1 MMCDIIY
8 AGEKAMFGQPEIKI
22 GTIPGPR
29 LKHSF
34 SSKTFPFRSRRNP
47 TVVGK
52 SLAMKMCL
60 TGEPINVFPPDQLVS
75 EAIKLGEKIAA
86 NSPLMVGM
94 AKQSVNR
101 AYETTLQEG
110 LLFERRLFHASFAT
124 HDRKEGMEAFQEK
137 RKPTWQNS
145 LCLSHIVEDQT
156 TATTAAT
163 TTPAR
168 LVRMRKNAAFGATG
182 KAPGSLLAVPSPSQP
197 TKGAKTSP
205 SPSAECMPGAEAR
218 RACHRKK
225 RFYYELLMDEEEGE
239 LVGRLRRRRKAP
251 SAQPGFVLTES
262 FRSLRRKELPV
273 TYRLHD
279 DLLRYYRKGTRPVT
293 HPGKII
299 SVSMSV
305 FLYQIIKLDAVKN
318 TISLSGSFELVG
330 FQFTFHQ

>member
-1 MMCDIIY
+1 M
-8 AGEKAMFGQPEIKI
+8 
-22 GTIPGPR
+22 
-29 LKHSF
+29 
-34 SSKTFPFRSRRNP
+34 PFRTFAIAGSSIALAFAA
-47 TVVGK
+47 VALLL
-52 SLAMKMCL
+52 SL
-60 TGEPINVFPPDQLVS
+60 
-75 EAIKLGEKIAA
+75 
-86 NSPLMVGM
+86 
-94 AKQSVNR
+94 
-101 AYETTLQEG
+101 TL
-110 LLFERRLFHASFAT
+110 
-124 HDRKEGMEAFQEK
+124 
-137 RKPTWQNS
+137 S

-156 TATTAAT
+156 TTTAAT

-168 LVRMRKNAAFGATG
+168 LVRMRKNAAFGTTG

-197 TKGAKTSP
+197 TKGAET
-205 SPSAECMPGAEAR
+205 
-218 RACHRKK
+218 KK

-262 FRSLRRKELPV
+262 FRFVGPFLLLSAIRLLITVTSSTISVECHWLNSLRRKELPV